1 MHECEGS
8 HRGIFPQ
15 QLQLSLLLLLKK
27 KKYKKLNMKWNGE
40 KTDSNFSSEAT
51 SIGWCTIVLL
61 CVTELLAEPLNFYGD
76 ILLCFEKGLLKC
88 ISATHFLKKERARI
102 WNITIEGIKR
112 VERREKSGMQS
123 FFFKS
128 LAQPSRDL
136 FVCRRLDTAKF
147 YPFLHPPSSSSSS
160 FFLSSAVAN
169 LFSGSIK

>member
-1 MHECEGS
+1 
-8 HRGIFPQ
+8 
-15 QLQLSLLLLLKK
+15 
-27 KKYKKLNMKWNGE
+27 MKWGK

-160 FFLSSAVAN
+160 FFS
-169 LFSGSIK
+169 LFRRGKFVFRLHKIAFSYFKQPCMHWKIFHIIYP